1 MSIVEFTFNG
11 IKTLIQCNSK
21 DTFKNIIQKFIIKI
35 GKNINN
41 LYFLYSG
48 EIIKEELTFNELVNK
63 EDKKRDKMCI
73 IALEAEEDN
82 SPRNNNKKSK
92 YIICPECKE
101 NIRLGIYNDKITLYE
116 CINNHIFKN
125 LSLKEFGT
133 TQNIDES
140 KIYCGN
146 CSITKNKTYK
156 NSFNICYSCKLNLY
170 PICTYSHNKTH
181 KIIDYDLKTFICNKH
196 YESFL
201 SFCEQFK
208 KDICL
213 IYENAHKDHK
223 VISYEAIIPNV
234 DKIKK
239 EIQNFKDKI
248 DEYKDYIDEIIDK
261 LNNLMD
267 FFDTYYQIYKHIIN
281 NYENKNKNFAVLKNM
296 EDINV
301 YIKDS
306 MNKIDTIIKETNVKI
321 SFSKLIDIYM
331 GRCEFLVPVNFSL
344 NF

>member
-73 IALEAEEDN
+73 IALEAEEYN

-140 KIYCGN
+140 KYIVEIVQ
-146 CSITKNKTYK
+146 SLKI
-156 NSFNICYSCKLNLY
+156 KL
-170 PICTYSHNKTH
+170 I
-181 KIIDYDLKTFICNKH
+181 KIH
-196 YESFL
+196 
-201 SFCEQFK
+201 
-208 KDICL
+208 L
-213 IYENAHKDHK
+213 IY
-223 VISYEAIIPNV
+223 VI
-234 DKIKK
+234 
-239 EIQNFKDKI
+239 
-248 DEYKDYIDEIIDK
+248 
-261 LNNLMD
+261 
-267 FFDTYYQIYKHIIN
+267 H
-281 NYENKNKNFAVLKNM
+281 
-296 EDINV
+296 
-301 YIKDS
+301 
-306 MNKIDTIIKETNVKI
+306 
-321 SFSKLIDIYM
+321 
-331 GRCEFLVPVNFSL
+331 VN
-344 NF
+344 